1 MVSQAFVSQAFRLRI
16 PHRGP
21 AAADDGI
28 GVEGQLHCS
37 RRCRRDGA
45 AAYAAVPALGQ
56 TLCTA
61 AINLLRSRLASFRHG
76 RRGSGSLQNWMWC
89 TQKAENRHA

>member
-1 MVSQAFVSQAFRLRI
+1 MVSHAFRLCKT
-16 PHRGP
+16 PYGGSS
-21 AAADDGI
+21 AADDGI
-28 GVEGQLHCS
+28 WVEGQLHCS

-61 AINLLRSRLASFRHG
+61 VGSLFRSRLARFRHG
-76 RRGSGSLQNWMWC
+76 RPGSGSLRNWTRC

>member
-1 MVSQAFVSQAFRLRI
+1 MVSQAFRLREI
-16 PHRGP
+16 PHGGS

-28 GVEGQLHCS
+28 WVEGQLRCS

-45 AAYAAVPALGQ
+45 AAYVAVPSLGQ

-61 AINLLRSRLASFRHG
+61 AGSLFRSRLARFRHG
-76 RRGSGSLQNWMWC
+76 RPGSGSLRNWTRC
-89 TQKAENRHA
+89 AQKAENRHA